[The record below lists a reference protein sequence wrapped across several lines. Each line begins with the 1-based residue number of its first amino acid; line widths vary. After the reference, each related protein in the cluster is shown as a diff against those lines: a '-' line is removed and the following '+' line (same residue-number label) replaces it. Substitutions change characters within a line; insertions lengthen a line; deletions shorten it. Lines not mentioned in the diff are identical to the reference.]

1 MRDLQQLERVSSPV
15 LSPDGSRVVYTRR
28 EMSGASSDGSDP
40 GKAST
45 SLWVRGLGAG
55 DTAPKRLTPVGWN
68 VNSPE
73 ISADGKTLYFLSAQS
88 GSDSKKPDVIIDSR
102 SVRGNKVA

>member
-1 MRDLQQLERVSSPV
+1 MKPACLPAARVLNLALAAAVTGLLASGPAQAARGLDVRDLQQLERVSSPV

-45 SLWVRGLGAG
+45 SLWVRGLGAIG
-55 DTAPKRLTPVGWN
+55 
-68 VNSPE
+68 
-73 ISADGKTLYFLSAQS
+73 
-88 GSDSKKPDVIIDSR
+88 
-102 SVRGNKVA
+102 